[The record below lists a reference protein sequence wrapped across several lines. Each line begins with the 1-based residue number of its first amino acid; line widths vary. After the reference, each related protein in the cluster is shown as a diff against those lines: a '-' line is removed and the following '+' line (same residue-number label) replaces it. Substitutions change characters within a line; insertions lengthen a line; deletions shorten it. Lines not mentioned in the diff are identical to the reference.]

1 MRKSGVCFSTIVIC
15 SFMAGIYGILH
26 DQLSYSLSAEYFTQY
41 KFQMYQVSPIEFGG
55 DRMAVTVTGFRASWW
70 LGLIIGTGIGFTACI
85 FDGLQQ
91 MKQYILLAVL
101 IVLLTTIIMGIAGYL
116 YGEIVEV
123 QQDLDRRLVRHLVK
137 PVEYIVV
144 GSIQQRSYFG
154 ALLGLLLAISFLF
167 RQKAKTNFLEANFA
181 V

>member
-1 MRKSGVCFSTIVIC
+1 MRKSGVCFSTIIIC
-15 SFMAGIYGILH
+15 ILMAGIYGVLH
-26 DQLSYSLSAEYFTQY
+26 DHFSYSLSAEYFTQY
-41 KFQMYQVSPIEFGG
+41 KFPLYQVNPIEFGG
-55 DRMAVTVTGFRASWW
+55 DRMAVTATGFQSSWW
-70 LGLIIGTGIGFTACI
+70 LGLIIGAGIGLTACI
-85 FDGLQQ
+85 FDGLRQ

-101 IVLLTTIIMGIAGYL
+101 IVLLTTIIMGIAGYF

-123 QQDLDRRLVRHLVK
+123 QQDLDRRLLLHLIR
-137 PVEYIVV
+137 PVDYIVV
-144 GSIQQRSYFG
+144 SSIQQRSYFG